1 MSLSAARAPPL
12 TQQSPRMHLTV
23 CACVCRLR
31 IRQPCPRAGGAPS
44 SAQSCPRR
52 ACTLHSTSPPSAA
65 RPGCPAGLRTAAG
78 ALSHRSTQPQ
88 PVLMPRHTL
97 TRRTSAKAASPHR
110 HAHGSGGATKR
121 SVHNH
126 CAGVTALLAW
136 APLHPGQVSCLVWMS
151 SVKHG
156 VWAQHNARGAGR

>member
-12 TQQSPRMHLTV
+12 TQQSPRMHLIV

-78 ALSHRSTQPQ
+78 ALSHAARSRSPSSCPVIRSQGAPAPRQPARTGMHMAQ
-88 PVLMPRHTL
+88 VGPQSAVCTTPL
-97 TRRTSAKAASPHR
+97 RRSHSP
-110 HAHGSGGATKR
+110 ACMGATTSGPGELFGLDVKR
-121 SVHNH
+121 QTWSV
-126 CAGVTALLAW
+126 GTT
-136 APLHPGQVSCLVWMS
+136 
-151 SVKHG
+151 
-156 VWAQHNARGAGR
+156 